1 MHILIAL
8 LAVLAALD
16 FLFGTVRFLRAIRR
30 QRTVAASGAVVL
42 EPMGHYTR
50 RMLRITMLPVLIL
63 AVLVL
68 GFLAILHF
76 GPLKPIHEW

>member
-1 MHILIAL
+1 MHIVSAII
-8 LAVLAALD
+8 AVLVALD
-16 FLFGTVRFLRAIRR
+16 ILFGTVRFLRAIRR
-30 QRTVAASGAVVL
+30 QRSLDLSGSVVL
-42 EPMGHYTR
+42 ESPGHYAR
-50 RMLRITMLPVLIL
+50 RMLRIIMPPVLIL